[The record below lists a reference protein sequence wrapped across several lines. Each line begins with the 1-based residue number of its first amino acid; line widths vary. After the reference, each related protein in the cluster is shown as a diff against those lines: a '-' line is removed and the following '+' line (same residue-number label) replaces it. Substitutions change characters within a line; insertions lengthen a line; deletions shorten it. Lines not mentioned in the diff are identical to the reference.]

1 MDEDKQHSQTTAKTM
16 FPPTETERMASLT
29 QIASLER
36 TIYNVQDRRN
46 LFANIWKTFMGSTE
60 DLELKKHNYILLKL
74 LNGDFISEIS
84 IFSPEV
90 SDIYF

>member
-1 MDEDKQHSQTTAKTM
+1 MTM

-84 IFSPEV
+84 IFPLKSV
-90 SDIYF
+90 TFISTYFCFLPRQV

>member
-1 MDEDKQHSQTTAKTM
+1 
-16 FPPTETERMASLT
+16 MASLT

-74 LNGDFISEIS
+74 LNRDFILEIS
-84 IFSPEV
+84 IFPLKSVTFISIHFCFLPCQV
-90 SDIYF
+90 SVSEQGFV